1 VTRIPTPRRPRQ
13 TAPKTSKESRAPGSL
28 ILRMSGRDDAPL
40 TVSELKD
47 TLYATIR
54 MLEPFS
60 SSHRFKRAALYL
72 TVVDEHG
79 NPASITFDPEITL
92 RPYDCAADTFD
103 TSKR

>member
-1 VTRIPTPRRPRQ
+1 
-13 TAPKTSKESRAPGSL
+13 
-28 ILRMSGRDDAPL
+28 MSGRDDAPI

-54 MLEPFS
+54 MLEPFE

-72 TVVDEHG
+72 TSIDEHG
-79 NPASITFDPEITL
+79 RPSSISFEHEITL

>member
-1 VTRIPTPRRPRQ
+1 
-13 TAPKTSKESRAPGSL
+13 
-28 ILRMSGRDDAPL
+28 MSGRDDVPL

-60 SSHRFKRAALYL
+60 STHRFKRAALYL
-72 TVVDEHG
+72 TLVDEHG
-79 NPASITFDPEITL
+79 RPSSISFDPEITL
-92 RPYDCAADTFD
+92 RPYDCAADNFD

>member
-1 VTRIPTPRRPRQ
+1 
-13 TAPKTSKESRAPGSL
+13 
-28 ILRMSGRDDAPL
+28 MSGRDDVPL
-40 TVSELKD
+40 TVNELKD

-60 SSHRFKRAALYL
+60 STHRFKRAALYL
-72 TVVDEHG
+72 TLVDENG
-79 NPASITFDPEITL
+79 RPSSISFENEITL